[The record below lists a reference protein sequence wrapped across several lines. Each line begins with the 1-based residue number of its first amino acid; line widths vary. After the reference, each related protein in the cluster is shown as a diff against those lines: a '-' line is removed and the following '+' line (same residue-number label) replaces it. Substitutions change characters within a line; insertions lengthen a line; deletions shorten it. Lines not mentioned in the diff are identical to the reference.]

1 MSAMQPSGALIS
13 IGGAVLYTV
22 GLNPQ
27 RLSYS
32 SEARFPA
39 HAVQGGM
46 RYQVTGAGD
55 QRMTIEAVTYPHVVG
70 GLDAVAILKGLH
82 RAQLMAPMTRLRGNY
97 LGLADGLCVIETMDY
112 DEERLHPVDGIG
124 REVSV
129 SLGLLFIPPSIYLQ
143 STGRIASLEGL
154 LG

>member
-1 MSAMQPSGALIS
+1 M
-13 IGGAVLYTV
+13 
-22 GLNPQ
+22 
-27 RLSYS
+27 
-32 SEARFPA
+32 
-39 HAVQGGM
+39 
-46 RYQVTGAGD
+46 
-55 QRMTIEAVTYPHVVG
+55 VG

-129 SLGLLFIPPSIYLQ
+129 SLACCSFRRPSTCNLPVELPAWRACSDGRLTSWGMAASV
-143 STGRIASLEGL
+143 STGSPRSFCRPNVRARLKPFLRPIQGWRM
-154 LG
+154 